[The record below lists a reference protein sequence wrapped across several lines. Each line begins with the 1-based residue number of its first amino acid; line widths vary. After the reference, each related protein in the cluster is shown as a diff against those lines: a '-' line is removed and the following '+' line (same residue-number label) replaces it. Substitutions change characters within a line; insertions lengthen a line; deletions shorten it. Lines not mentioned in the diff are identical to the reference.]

1 MNKYII
7 IILLF
12 NSISSQIIDNEFL
25 KRVKQDFSDREEFIS
40 QINNYREENE
50 LLQFIESTMQT
61 HLIPG
66 LSVSI
71 VKNEHIVWEKNFG
84 HANISENILVD
95 ENTMFILSSISKT
108 VTAAALMQLFEDNFF
123 MLDDNINDY
132 LPFNVN
138 HPDFQSNPIS
148 FKMLLSHTSGIK
160 DNWSVMPYYDG
171 DSILDLGYYLQEY
184 LTPEGEFY
192 GSNSNFTNSMPGT
205 NYSYSNIGVAL
216 IGYLVEVISNQPF
229 NEYCNE
235 NIFEP
240 LGMGNSFWLLSEIE
254 NINQVALPYQLSG
267 GTGTTCFE
275 IGCGVYDE
283 SNSCFCDA
291 ACFEY

>member
-25 KRVKQDFSDREEFIS
+25 KRVRQDFLDREEFVS
-40 QINNYREENE
+40 QINNYREEDE
-50 LLQFIESTMQT
+50 LLQFIESTMLT

-84 HANISENILVD
+84 HANINENILVD

-108 VTAAALMQLFEDNFF
+108 VTATALMQLFEDNFF

-138 HPDFQSNPIS
+138 HPDFQANPIS

-171 DSILDLGYYLQEY
+171 DSTLDLGYYLQEY
-184 LTPEGEFY
+184 LTPEGEF
-192 GSNSNFTNSMPGT
+192 
-205 NYSYSNIGVAL
+205 
-216 IGYLVEVISNQPF
+216 
-229 NEYCNE
+229 
-235 NIFEP
+235 
-240 LGMGNSFWLLSEIE
+240 
-254 NINQVALPYQLSG
+254 
-267 GTGTTCFE
+267 
-275 IGCGVYDE
+275 
-283 SNSCFCDA
+283 
-291 ACFEY
+291 